1 MQERNRGCETP
12 ADAAMKTYSF
22 THVGRREENQDRL
35 KVLQSADG
43 GEFLLA
49 VADGLGGHSGG
60 ALAAQTIVETVER
73 CWESRG
79 ADADGESFLRRLT
92 SECHAAVN
100 KAGEAAGLEPRSTLA
115 ALHGRGGE
123 IVSVHAGD
131 SRVIQFSGTGK
142 AKRTFDHSIA
152 QLNVLRGL
160 TAEEDMATHPD
171 QKKLF
176 CHLGGEE
183 TPDAE
188 YEHWDPAQGVRFV
201 ICSDGFW
208 EVFPPDEIVALFA
221 EADPA
226 AAMERRF
233 AEKLERLP
241 KHDNTTAIL
250 AEIPAPRRRKSWFGR
265 ILPRA
270 ALASALCA
278 APAALA
284 AQEVAEGEG
293 GGREGGAEQSS
304 GQGEA
309 PAPRQTESGRRQS
322 PDGPVALD
330 DVYIETDREIAPGG
344 GVARTAEDELRK
356 NGKIGPDDDLAE
368 TGKSRKVAGKTIVR
382 LRQRHKG
389 VPVYAGEVTVVAA
402 DGRISVIQGGAA
414 PVSGVDPVPFS
425 DYICVLDLAGE
436 RLGKR
441 IEARDEGALV
451 VFALAPERFRM
462 AWEGVAAV
470 DGVEARMVFDA
481 RTGEILLRLPVAI
494 DAVGGGGAKGGPD
507 APR

>member
-1 MQERNRGCETP
+1 MQERGRGREAP
-12 ADAAMKTYSF
+12 ADASMKIYPF

-35 KVLQSADG
+35 KILQSADG

-60 ALAAQTIVETVER
+60 ELAAQTIVETIER
-73 CWESRG
+73 CWESRS

-100 KAGEAAGLEPRSTLA
+100 KAGNAAGLEPRSTLA
-115 ALHGRGGE
+115 ALYGRGGE
-123 IVSVHAGD
+123 LVSVHAGD

-152 QLNVLRGL
+152 QLNVLRGVI
-160 TAEEDMATHPD
+160 AEEDMATHPD

-176 CHLGGEE
+176 CNLGGEE

-188 YEHWDPAQGVRFV
+188 YVHWDPAEGVRFAV
-201 ICSDGFW
+201 CSDGFW
-208 EVFPPDEIVALFA
+208 EIFPPDEIVALFA

-226 AAMERRF
+226 AAIERRF

-250 AEIPAPRRRKSWFGR
+250 AELPAPRRRKRWFER

-270 ALASALCA
+270 ALASALCT

-284 AQEVAEGEG
+284 AQEVAGSEG
-293 GGREGGAEQSS
+293 GGGEGRESS
-304 GQGEA
+304 ERR
-309 PAPRQTESGRRQS
+309 PAPV
-322 PDGPVALD
+322 PVALE
-330 DVYIETDREIAPGG
+330 DVRLEIDRAIPPG
-344 GVARTAEDELRK
+344 AAAAQTAADELRK
-356 NGKIGPDDDLAE
+356 RGKLGPHDTLTAH
-368 TGKSRKVAGKTIVR
+368 GKSREIAGKTIAR

-389 VPVYAGEVTVVAA
+389 VPVYAGEVTAVVE
-402 DGRISVIQGGAA
+402 DGRLVRIQGSAA
-414 PVSGVDPVPFS
+414 PVSGVDPVPAN
-425 DYICVLDLAGE
+425 DYPAVLALAGK

-441 IEARDEGALV
+441 IEARGEGAPV
-451 VFALAPERFRM
+451 VFAAAPGRFRL
-462 AWEGVAAV
+462 AWEGVTAI
-470 DGVEARMVFDA
+470 DGVEERMVFDA
-481 RTGEILLRLPVAI
+481 QTGEILLRFPVTL
-494 DAVGGGGAKGGPD
+494 GLSPED